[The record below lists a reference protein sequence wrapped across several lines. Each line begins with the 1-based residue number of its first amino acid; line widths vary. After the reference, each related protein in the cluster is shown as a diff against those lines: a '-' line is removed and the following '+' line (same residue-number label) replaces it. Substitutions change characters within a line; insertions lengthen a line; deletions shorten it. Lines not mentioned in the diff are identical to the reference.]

1 MTPRRRVRHCLLA
14 AGVTLVCLVVG
25 PESARAQA
33 GAAVTPSFSLASG
46 TIFSTR
52 ESPSIYLTF
61 QHVERLDFRIY
72 KVRDPMAFVARLK
85 DPHQL
90 GSQTPPV
97 DQEPTTLE
105 QIASWKATWRWRLR
119 HFVRGQFSRDYR
131 QSRRREADRRRVVS
145 RRTEQVN
152 TFAQVPLLNPSQLV
166 TSWREILPP
175 MRDPDVRRIPL
186 ELKTPGMYVV
196 EAVSAPHRAY
206 TVVIVSDV
214 GLVSKAAPGQVLL
227 YAADRQTGAPVAG
240 CQVRIIANQQPLAS
254 GTTGAD
260 GVFLTTLE
268 RTAAD
273 DVVSV
278 AQCGEQVT
286 ASDPGSWYL
295 RESPREL
302 AGYVFT
308 DKPIYRPGHTVHL
321 KALLRWRARGALVPF
336 DAADVEVRVSDV
348 ADKVIYRQRKKVDA
362 FGGIAADVPLGAGVA
377 LGDYSIAILHGEDTA
392 SGGFEVQEYRKP
404 EFEVRVSPADRFVV
418 QGGHVSATV
427 NARYYFGQPVANAK
441 LAYVVLK
448 QPYYSPLRW
457 SDDDEDGGGGYW
469 YGDDQIVEGE
479 ARLDANGTATVEV
492 PAAVDDNGR
501 DYSLR
506 IEARVTDASNREVAG
521 NTLAHATYGTFL
533 VAASV
538 DTYVARPGGTVT
550 LSVRAVSYTGVPQ
563 AATPIRV
570 AVLARTAN
578 ARWDDEGGTRE
589 VTTATV
595 TTDADG
601 RAAWT
606 VPVPTMPGDY
616 RVRASAQ
623 SGARTVADDR
633 YLWVPGAQRTDEDS
647 SYDKYLELIAEKKTV
662 QPGETSRFLIR
673 GAEFDSQ
680 ILVTKEAEGVSWHQ
694 VVRARG
700 NETIEVPI
708 TADDIGDTWVNIVFL
723 KGDRLYRAERRVKVP
738 AASRQLAVT
747 ITADSP
753 VSKPRTPGRF
763 AIKAVDATGAP
774 VRAQFALGVID
785 EAVYGVKADATADPL
800 RFFYQRNYS
809 RVGTTF
815 SREYS
820 FVGYSGNQQLMLALR
835 KRPYSLADFKADTP
849 AQPQVRKEFPDA
861 IYWVADVV
869 TDARGEASVQVT
881 YPDAL
886 TTWRLT
892 ARGATVDTRVGQAVA
907 RTTVTKDLIVR
918 VITPRF
924 LTEGDEVVTPVIAH
938 NYLPGERAIDLSLTS
953 AGLGPAGAPEGTRVV
968 VASGGEARRDW
979 RFTAATAGRATVT
992 GTASTSGDRDAVE
1005 LGFPVLPF
1013 GLKRE
1018 IGTSGSMSG
1027 AGTTSATLPIPAH
1040 TNPAARTIEVGLAPS
1055 LAGSMLGALD
1065 FLTAYPYGC
1074 TEQTLSSFLP
1084 NLVVARALAQLKLT
1098 PTERLSLLDRQ
1109 VTAGVTRLLDYQ
1121 HEDGGWG
1128 WWKTDENHP
1137 FMTAYAIYGLLEA
1150 RANGYQVN
1158 DWKIRRGL
1166 GALVKLYRE
1175 YPRAVP
1181 ALKAYMLF
1189 VFARASAA
1197 GLEPDT
1203 SDGPSFDR
1211 AAALNDVWARR
1222 ADLTAYGRALLLL
1235 TLDGQK
1241 DPRGNDLAASL
1252 LGEAKQTGDLAWWE
1266 VDHDPLLEDWA
1277 DTSVEATAT
1286 AVQALA
1292 AREARAPVLE
1302 AAVRYLL
1309 ANRQSGA
1316 YWVSTKQ
1323 TAMALYGLTAFMKAR
1338 GEQPSA
1344 FAVDVAVNGATV
1356 KTVTFDAASLAA
1368 PDPVLVSVQGREG
1381 DNTVSLT
1388 TRGGGALYWSAAAKY
1403 FDTRTP
1409 IERTG
1414 GRRLAIAREYFS
1426 LTSRTVQ
1433 NRIVYREAPFS
1444 GTAAPGDVVLV
1455 RLTVAGAA
1463 DWRYLLI
1470 EDPLPAGA
1478 ETIADDSLYRLE
1490 KRRLRPWGGRQEFRD
1505 DRAVFF
1511 QDGLPGGRAEF
1522 WYLLKIVTPGTFR
1535 AMPAQVTPMY
1545 VPGVWASTTPITV
1558 TVASAAAGGGQ

>member
-1 MTPRRRVRHCLLA
+1 M
-14 AGVTLVCLVVG
+14 
-25 PESARAQA
+25 AQA
-33 GAAVTPSFSLASG
+33 DRAATPGFSLASS

-52 ESPSIYLTF
+52 ESPSIHLTY
-61 QHVERLDFRIY
+61 QQVERLDFRIY
-72 KVRDPMAFVARLK
+72 KVRDPMAFVAGLR

-90 GSQTPPV
+90 GSETRPV

-105 QIASWKATWRWRLR
+105 GVAAWKATWRWRLR
-119 HFVRGQFSRDYR
+119 HVVRRQFSHDYR
-131 QSRRREADRRRVVS
+131 QARRRDGDQRRIVS

-152 TFAQVPLLNPSQLV
+152 TFAQVPLLNPTQLV
-166 TSWREILPP
+166 ASWREILPP
-175 MRDPDVRRIPL
+175 MRDPEVRRIPL
-186 ELKTPGMYVV
+186 EIKEPGMYVV

-214 GLVSKAAPGQVLL
+214 GLVSKASPGQVLL
-227 YAADRQTGAPVAG
+227 YAANRLTGMPVRG
-240 CQVRIIANQQPLAS
+240 CDVTVFANQKPLVT
-254 GTTGAD
+254 GTTGSD
-260 GVFLTTLE
+260 GVLLASVEQTS
-268 RTAAD
+268 AD
-273 DVVSV
+273 AVVSV
-278 AQCGEQVT
+278 AMCGEQIT

-308 DKPIYRPGHTVHL
+308 DKPIYRPGHTVHV
-321 KALLRWRARGALVPF
+321 KSLLRWRARGAPLPF

-348 ADKVIYRQRKKVDA
+348 TGKVVYRQRQKVDA
-362 FGGIAADVPLGAGVA
+362 FGGVSADVPLGAGVA
-377 LGDYSIAILHGEDTA
+377 LGDYSIAVLHGDDTA
-392 SGGFEVQEYRKP
+392 SGTFEVQEYRKP
-404 EFEVRVSPADRFVV
+404 EFEVRLSPADRFVV
-418 QGGHVSATV
+418 QGGPVAVTV
-427 NARYYFGQPVANAK
+427 NARYYFGQPVANGK
-441 LAYVVLK
+441 VSYVAHK

-457 SDDDEDGGGGYW
+457 SADDEGGSGYW
-469 YGDDQIVEGE
+469 YGDDQVVEGE
-479 ARLDANGTATVEV
+479 ARLDASGNATIAV
-492 PAAVDDNGR
+492 PADADDNGR

-506 IEARVTDASNREVAG
+506 IEARVTDASNREVSG
-521 NTLAHATYGTFL
+521 HTLAHATVGTFM
-533 VAASV
+533 VAASI

-550 LSVRAVSYTGVPQ
+550 LSIRAVSYTGVPR
-563 AATPIRV
+563 AAESIGV
-570 AVLARTAN
+570 AVLARNPN
-578 ARWDDEGGTRE
+578 AGWDDQAGTR
-589 VTTATV
+589 VVATATV

-606 VPVPTMPGDY
+606 VPVPSAPGDY

-623 SGARTVADDR
+623 SEGRAIADDS
-633 YLWVPGAQRTDEDS
+633 YLWVPGVQEQTEHDDR
-647 SYDKYLELIAEKKTV
+647 YDKYLELIPERKTV
-662 QPGETSRFLIR
+662 QPGETARFLIR

-680 ILVTKEAEGVSWHQ
+680 VLVTKEADGVSWHQ
-694 VVRARG
+694 LVRAKG
-700 NETIEVPI
+700 NHTIDVPI
-708 TADDIGDTWVNIVFL
+708 TADDIGDTWVNIAFL
-723 KGDRLYRAERRVKVP
+723 KDDRLYRAERRVKVP
-738 AASRQLAVT
+738 AVSRQLTVT
-747 ITADSP
+747 ITAQSA

-785 EAVYGVKADATADPL
+785 EAVYGVKPDTTADPL

-815 SREYS
+815 SREYA
-820 FVGYSGNQQLMLALR
+820 FVGYSGTQQLRLATR
-835 KRPYSLADFKADTP
+835 RRPYSLADFKADAP

-861 IYWVADVV
+861 IYWMADVV

-892 ARGATVDTRVGQAVA
+892 ARGTTVDTRVGQAVA
-907 RTTVTKDLIVR
+907 RATVTKDLIVR
-918 VITPRF
+918 VVTPRF
-924 LTEGDEVVTPVIAH
+924 LAEGDDVVTPVIAH
-938 NYLPGERAIDLSLTS
+938 NYLPGTRAVDLTVS
-953 AGLGPAGAPEGTRVV
+953 ATGLRAAGAPGTPQVV
-968 VASGGEARRDW
+968 VPSGGDARLDW
-979 RFTAATAGRATVT
+979 RFTADAAGRASLM
-992 GTASTSGDRDAVE
+992 GTATTAGDRDAVE
-1005 LGFPVLPF
+1005 IGFPVLPF
-1013 GLKRE
+1013 GLKRDV
-1018 IGTSGSMSG
+1018 GQSGSLTG
-1027 AGTTSATLPIPAH
+1027 GGTATATLAIPAH
-1040 TNPAARTIEVGLAPS
+1040 SNPAARTIEIGLAPS

-1065 FLTAYPYGC
+1065 FLTGYPYGC

-1084 NLVVARALAQLKLT
+1084 TLMVARTLAQLHLT
-1098 PTERLSLLDRQ
+1098 PTERLSFLDRQ

-1137 FMTAYAIYGLLEA
+1137 FMTAYAIYGLLET
-1150 RANGYQVN
+1150 RANGYPVN
-1158 DWKIRRGL
+1158 EWKIRQGL

-1189 VFARASAA
+1189 VLSRAAA
-1197 GLEPDT
+1197 SGLEAQSPD
-1203 SDGPSFDR
+1203 GVRFDR
-1211 AAALNDVWARR
+1211 AAALTEVWGHR
-1222 ADLTAYGRALLLL
+1222 DTLTAYGRALLLL
-1235 TLDGQK
+1235 TLDAVK
-1241 DPRGNDLAASL
+1241 DPRGDPLAASL
-1252 LGEAKQTGDLAWWE
+1252 LTEVKRTGDLAWWE

-1292 AREARAPVLE
+1292 ARTTDTPVLE

-1338 GEQPSA
+1338 GERPA
-1344 FAVDVAVNGATV
+1344 ALAVDVAVNGAAVRTV
-1356 KTVTFDAASLAA
+1356 SFDAASLTA
-1368 PDPVLVSVQGREG
+1368 PDPVRLSVPGREG
-1381 DNTVSLT
+1381 GNVVTLK
-1388 TRGGGALYWSAAAKY
+1388 TRGGGALYWSAAARY

-1414 GRRLAIAREYFS
+1414 GRRLAIAREYFA
-1426 LTSRTVQ
+1426 LTSRTVR
-1433 NRIVYREAPFS
+1433 NRIVYRETTFT
-1444 GTAAPGDVVLV
+1444 GTAAPGDVLLV
-1455 RLTVAGAA
+1455 RLTVAGAQ

-1478 ETIADDSLYRLE
+1478 ETIADDSLYPLE
-1490 KRRLRPWGGRQEFRD
+1490 RPRSRPWGGRQEFRD

-1511 QDGLPGGRAEF
+1511 QDGLPGGRVEF
-1522 WYLLKIVTPGTFR
+1522 WYLLKIVTAGTFR

-1545 VPGVWASTTPITV
+1545 VPGVTASTTTATV
-1558 TVASAAAGGGQ
+1558 NVAAPTAGGAR